1 MDFPPCVENRVG
13 LAALSETPSDPLEPF
28 QSSGVLSG
36 LLEACQ
42 THCRCLRALRALTAL
57 PAPHSPAA
65 APALCPPS
73 AGGVRLAPPS
83 PPFPWRRHAPPTAAA
98 PPSPLVGLPPA
109 PPPPA
114 RHWLRGRRS
123 ARGLAAGRGR
133 RRRGAVIVPRCQRL
147 ARAAAAIA
155 IAMPVRAGGD
165 AGCGPRYRPLPARL
179 GPGLAGPA
187 ASVPVRAGAAGRAA
201 PVRPSGA
208 GGGEGLWAER
218 GPAEAAA
225 PWQRRVWVRI
235 TGGSW
240 RHPHAAPDFG
250 LAPPVPSLPRPS
262 GAGPLSA
269 ISGAAEAA
277 AGA

>member
-13 LAALSETPSDPLEPF
+13 LAALSETPSDPMEPF

-36 LLEACQ
+36 LLEARQ
-42 THCRCLRALRALTAL
+42 THCRCLRPLRALTAL

-147 ARAAAAIA
+147 ARAAAIAIA
-155 IAMPVRAGGD
+155 IAMPVRAGGGRGVRTPVPP
-165 AGCGPRYRPLPARL
+165 APCSPRPGARRPRRLRSCARR
-179 GPGLAGPA
+179 
-187 ASVPVRAGAAGRAA
+187 SR
-201 PVRPSGA
+201 GA
-208 GGGEGLWAER
+208 GGACQAER
-218 GPAEAAA
+218 C
-225 PWQRRVWVRI
+225 
-235 TGGSW
+235 GG
-240 RHPHAAPDFG
+240 R
-250 LAPPVPSLPRPS
+250 
-262 GAGPLSA
+262 
-269 ISGAAEAA
+269 
-277 AGA
+277 